1 MPKQQKTGRKA
12 GQSTGAE
19 SLKKILIAGVT
30 GTAVT
35 FLVLLLCSW
44 LYTKTQLP
52 AWSAVPMATC
62 AVCLGCFVCGMI
74 LARSFKK
81 NGLFCGLC
89 TGTVFYL
96 IYLAA
101 ALLNGQLDFTAM
113 AGIKLVC
120 YILAGFFG
128 GYLGI
133 LLAERKRIRRPA

>member
-1 MPKQQKTGRKA
+1 MPKQKSVRRSGQNAGAAPLKA
-12 GQSTGAE
+12 
-19 SLKKILIAGVT
+19 ILFAGVA
-30 GTAVT
+30 GVAVT
-35 FLVLLLCSW
+35 FLFLLLCSW

-62 AVCLGCFVCGMI
+62 AVCLGCFVCGLM

-89 TGTVFYL
+89 TGTAFFLLYL
-96 IYLAA
+96 SA
-101 ALLNGQLDFTAM
+101 ALLNGQFDFTAM

-120 YILAGFFG
+120 YILAGCFG

-133 LLAERKRIRRPA
+133 LLAERKRTRRAN

>member
-1 MPKQQKTGRKA
+1 
-12 GQSTGAE
+12 
-19 SLKKILIAGVT
+19 
-30 GTAVT
+30 
-35 FLVLLLCSW
+35 
-44 LYTKTQLP
+44 
-52 AWSAVPMATC
+52 MATC

-101 ALLNGQLDFTAM
+101 ALLNGQFDFTAM

-120 YILAGFFG
+120 YILAGCFG

-133 LLAERKRIRRPA
+133 FLAERKRTRRPA

>member
-1 MPKQQKTGRKA
+1 MPKQQKTGRKT
-12 GQSTGAE
+12 GQSAGTE
-19 SLKKILIAGVT
+19 PLKKILIAGVT

-101 ALLNGQLDFTAM
+101 ALLNGQFDFTAM

-120 YILAGFFG
+120 YILAGCFG

-133 LLAERKRIRRPA
+133 LLAERKHTRRPA

>member
-12 GQSTGAE
+12 GQSAGTE
-19 SLKKILIAGVT
+19 PLKKILIAGVT

-89 TGTVFYL
+89 TGTVFYP
-96 IYLAA
+96 IYSTVSAWS
-101 ALLNGQLDFTAM
+101 
-113 AGIKLVC
+113 
-120 YILAGFFG
+120 
-128 GYLGI
+128 
-133 LLAERKRIRRPA
+133 P

>member
-1 MPKQQKTGRKA
+1 MPKQQKAGRKT
-12 GQSTGAE
+12 GQSAGADA
-19 SLKKILIAGVT
+19 LKKILAAGVT
-30 GTAVT
+30 GVAVT

-62 AVCLGCFVCGMI
+62 AVSLGCFACGLV

-89 TGTVFYL
+89 TGVAFYL
-96 IYLAA
+96 LYLSA

-113 AGIKLVC
+113 SGIKLVC
-120 YILAGFFG
+120 YILAGCFG

-133 LLAERKRIRRPA
+133 LLVEQKRTRRAN

>member
-12 GQSTGAE
+12 GQSAGTAP
-19 SLKKILIAGVT
+19 LKKILAAGIAGI
-30 GTAVT
+30 GVT
-35 FLVLLLCSW
+35 FLILLLCSW

-52 AWSAVPMATC
+52 AWSAIPMATC
-62 AVCLGCFVCGMI
+62 AVCLGCFLCGLI

-89 TGTVFYL
+89 TGIAFFL

-101 ALLNGQLDFTAM
+101 ALLNGQFDFTAM

-120 YILAGFFG
+120 YILAGCFG

-133 LLAERKRIRRPA
+133 LLAERKRTRRPV

>member
-1 MPKQQKTGRKA
+1 MPKQPKSNRKP
-12 GQSTGAE
+12 GQSAGAGP
-19 SLKKILIAGVT
+19 LKKILIAGVA
-30 GTAVT
+30 GVAVT

-52 AWSAVPMATC
+52 LWAAVPMATC
-62 AVCLGCFVCGMI
+62 AVCIGCFVCGLA

-89 TGTVFYL
+89 TGVAFYL
-96 IYLAA
+96 LYLAA

-120 YILAGFFG
+120 YILSGCFG

-133 LLAERKRIRRPA
+133 LLCERKWTRRPA

>member
-12 GQSTGAE
+12 GQSAGKE
-19 SLKKILIAGVT
+19 PLKKILAAGVT

-52 AWSAVPMATC
+52 SWSAVPMATC
-62 AVCLGCFVCGMI
+62 AVCLGCFVCGMS

-96 IYLAA
+96 VYLAA
-101 ALLNGQLDFTAM
+101 ALLNGQFDFTAM

-120 YILAGFFG
+120 YILAGCFG

-133 LLAERKRIRRPA
+133 LAAERKRTRRPT